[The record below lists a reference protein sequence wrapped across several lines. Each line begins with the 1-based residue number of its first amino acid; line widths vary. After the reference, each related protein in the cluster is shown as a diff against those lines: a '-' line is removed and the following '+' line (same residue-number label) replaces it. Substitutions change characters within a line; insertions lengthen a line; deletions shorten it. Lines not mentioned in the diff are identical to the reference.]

1 MNSRCHKYPSV
12 DGGQEDWIK
21 SNSLNPATRQVSLII
36 LLAAGLICTGCS
48 SGHPS
53 TSWVAAW
60 CSSGSSTAVTYGD
73 RAGSAQISL
82 AYGCSDINGW
92 DSSGDMECMK
102 DPLVPVSTWAR
113 PEWTVQATIQFP
125 AIMTGCD
132 ISEISMW
139 LVFDAAVIGA
149 PVTGT
154 VYPLIINSYR
164 HEMLV
169 TYGYGDNI
177 GPQAPFDTNYR
188 LISGE
193 LVAVEV
199 VAESVTFE
207 LRNLAFERLNG
218 WSDEPNEYGCYLPET
233 IVIDDVTNTCVPEFQ
248 VITEC

>member
-1 MNSRCHKYPSV
+1 
-12 DGGQEDWIK
+12 
-21 SNSLNPATRQVSLII
+21 
-36 LLAAGLICTGCS
+36 
-48 SGHPS
+48 
-53 TSWVAAW
+53 
-60 CSSGSSTAVTYGD
+60 
-73 RAGSAQISL
+73 
-82 AYGCSDINGW
+82 
-92 DSSGDMECMK
+92 MK
-102 DPLVPVSTWAR
+102 DPLVPVSEWAL

-132 ISEISMW
+132 ISEISMS
-139 LVFDAAVIGA
+139 LLFDAAVIGA

-169 TYGYGDNI
+169 THNNGDN
-177 GPQAPFDTNYR
+177 PYARDAFDTNYR

-207 LRNLAFERLNG
+207 LRNLVFERLNG